1 MKNYESLYQV
11 YDLGWGDFARQY
23 LNLIN
28 WLLRE
33 QGIRQARILD
43 IACGTGVLAIALA
56 KRGHHVHG
64 VDVSPKMIAVAE
76 SKSAAMANI
85 SFEVQDMKRLRAIG
99 SYDLVTCTFDALN
112 YVLREDALKGLFDR
126 VASAL
131 GRSGL
136 FVFDSNTTHHF
147 VSREDGSLSQTLR
160 GLSFVQRWRY
170 DPARAA
176 ATTTFRFADGATE
189 IHRQRPYD
197 LPELRRLL
205 AAAGLRVVHAW
216 SGFYRNPFTA
226 KSDRLFC
233 VAQKAG

>member
-1 MKNYESLYQV
+1 MKNYERLCRV

-43 IACGTGVLAIALA
+43 IACGTGILAIALA

-64 VDVSPKMIAVAE
+64 VDVSPRMIAVAE
-76 SKSAAMANI
+76 SKSAGMANI
-85 SFEVQDMKRLRAIG
+85 SFEVQDMKRFRAIG

-112 YVLREDALKGLFDR
+112 YVLREDTLKGLFDR

-136 FVFDSNTTHHF
+136 YVFDSNATHHF
-147 VSREDGSLSQTLR
+147 VRREDGSLSQTLR
-160 GLSFVQRWRY
+160 GLSFV
-170 DPARAA
+170 
-176 ATTTFRFADGATE
+176 
-189 IHRQRPYD
+189 
-197 LPELRRLL
+197 
-205 AAAGLRVVHAW
+205 
-216 SGFYRNPFTA
+216 
-226 KSDRLFC
+226 
-233 VAQKAG
+233 